1 MVGADGEDLG
11 LLGANFRNCSMSFTK
26 AFHNDRYGTITI
38 KGDHTQAFIHYRQ
51 LLDALKYPLC
61 ADLGDQ
67 FVSESILSDLA
78 TDLNVGDR
86 EALVWV
92 RECVLRFSSECLEMH
107 RWQRSGSKAVATP

>member
-1 MVGADGEDLG
+1 
-11 LLGANFRNCSMSFTK
+11 MSFTK
-26 AFHNDRYGTITI
+26 IFHNDRYGVITI

-92 RECVLRFSSECLEMH
+92 RECVLRFSSECLEM
-107 RWQRSGSKAVATP
+107 RQWQRSGSKAVATP